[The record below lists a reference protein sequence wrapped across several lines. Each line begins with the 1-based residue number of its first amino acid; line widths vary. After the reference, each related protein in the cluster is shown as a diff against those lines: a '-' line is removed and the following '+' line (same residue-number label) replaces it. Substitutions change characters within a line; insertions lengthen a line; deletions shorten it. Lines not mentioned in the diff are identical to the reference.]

1 MISSSLNTNPLRNN
15 NKKNHLIPK
24 IGVSGA
30 ADMGFLNEDV
40 YLSAKEVG
48 KEIVRQGAILV
59 TGATTGFP
67 YWTAVGC
74 KEESGISVGFSPAAS
89 EEEHVSVYRLPVDYM
104 DFIVYTGFGYN
115 GRDLLFTRACD
126 AVIIGPGRIGTLHEF
141 AVCYEDQKPLGILT
155 SNEWETGDLL
165 KVFIEK
171 SHRPNTH
178 VIFDTDPK
186 RLVQRLLDML
196 PKEKKHN
203 HVYKNDDGFGGSKG
217 DIIL

>member
-1 MISSSLNTNPLRNN
+1 MNPNPLTNSLNNT

-48 KEIVRQGAILV
+48 REITRQGAILI

-67 YWTAVGC
+67 YWSAVGC
-74 KEESGISVGFSPAAS
+74 KESGGISVGFSPASSAD
-89 EEEHVSVYRLPVDYM
+89 EHINVYRLPVDYM
-104 DFIVYTGFGYN
+104 DFIIYTGFGYN
-115 GRDLLFTRACD
+115 GRDLLFTRSCD

-155 SNEWETGDLL
+155 SKEWETGDLL
-165 KVFIEK
+165 KIFMEK

-178 VIFDTDPK
+178 VIFDDNPK
-186 RLVQRLLDML
+186 RLVERLLDML
-196 PKEKKHN
+196 PKEKKHL
-203 HVYKNDDGFGGSKG
+203 HAYKNDDGVGGSKG
-217 DIIL
+217 ERVL

>member
-1 MISSSLNTNPLRNN
+1 MISSPLNPNPLRNN

-48 KEIVRQGAILV
+48 REIVKQGAILI

-74 KEESGISVGFSPAAS
+74 KEESGVSVGFSPAS
-89 EEEHVSVYRLPVDYM
+89 NEEEHVSVYRLPVDYM

-115 GRDLLFTRACD
+115 GRDLLFTRSCD